1 MLDTLR
7 GMVLCARRRVGSNYR
22 QTLGFAAFGT
32 VTERLT
38 QAPQWLAAAVD
49 QGWDQYGSTFA
60 RETAVCAL
68 SALVVSF
75 AFRLCTERGDHLVR
89 RPWKFCVLLLG
100 GATMATL
107 LWWWGSLMLGVA
119 QPDTIIPFWF
129 QTLLWGGLI
138 GWLYLLTL
146 QRAEDQAAFAAL
158 MARHALLARRLARSR
173 LGVARAQV
181 DPGMVADVL
190 GEVHWR
196 YADRTDAAAALLD
209 QLIAYLRLAMHRGP
223 GATAAISGDI
233 EIRAAALADVVA
245 KSTKTACESEY
256 L

>member
-1 MLDTLR
+1 MLDALR
-7 GMVLCARRRVGSNYR
+7 GLIRCARRRVSSKYR
-22 QTLGFAAFGT
+22 QTLGFAAVGT

-38 QAPQWLAAAVD
+38 QAPQWLAAAMN
-49 QGWDQYGSTFA
+49 QGWDQYGATFA

-75 AFRLCTERGDHLVR
+75 AFRLCTERGDDLVR
-89 RPWKFCVLLLG
+89 RPWKFGLLLLA
-100 GATMATL
+100 GATVATA
-107 LWWWGSLMLGVA
+107 LWWWGKLMLGVG
-119 QPDTIIPFWF
+119 QPGTIVPFWL

-181 DPGMVADVL
+181 DPGMVAAVL

-196 YADRTDAAAALLD
+196 YADRPDCAAALLD

-223 GATAAISGDI
+223 GASMAMASDI
-233 EIRAAALADVVA
+233 DVRAAALADVVA
-245 KSTKTACESEY
+245 KSTKTGEY